1 MGKYLRR
8 EQLEVIDD
16 LFEAGLSE
24 AEVADKH
31 DVPLRT
37 LWKWMEDERFALEL
51 GRRMVAARRERERI
65 ISRYGPFAAAKLVEL
80 MSSGSGET
88 ARKAALDVIGLPEKF
103 AKRPVGDVE
112 DSGKDEESLP
122 EIEDIDSETAGKI
135 LAILAEDQ

>member
-1 MGKYLRR
+1 MGKYLRK
-8 EQLEVIDD
+8 EQLEAIED

-24 AEVADKH
+24 AEVAKKH
-31 DVPLRT
+31 NIPLRT

-51 GRRMVAARRERERI
+51 GRRMVCARRERERI

-103 AKRPVGDVE
+103 GKKPAGDGE
-112 DSGKDEESLP
+112 DTVKEDESLP
-122 EIEDIDSETAGKI
+122 EVGDIDAETAGKI
-135 LAILAEDQ
+135 LEILSDK